1 MHKHVTNNCYYE
13 YFDSFRY
20 SILSFLR
27 NIDNFKDDLKT
38 LITFKFQKLNYD
50 IANFVK

>member
-1 MHKHVTNNCYYE
+1 MHKHVTDNCYYE

-20 SILSFLR
+20 PILSFLR